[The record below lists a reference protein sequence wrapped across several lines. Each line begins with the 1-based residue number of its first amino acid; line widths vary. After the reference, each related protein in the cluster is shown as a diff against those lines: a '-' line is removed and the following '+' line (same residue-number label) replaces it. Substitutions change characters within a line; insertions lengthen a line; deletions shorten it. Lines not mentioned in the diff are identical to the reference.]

1 MVFMEQSNSDP
12 RYDVV
17 ITLIYAVT
25 IGINVYIAIDQMT
38 DGGLTRSVERRIE
51 SFRTKLANRQQLK
64 RESSRVVWEAIT
76 IVEGNS

>member
-1 MVFMEQSNSDP
+1 MFMEQSNSDP

>member
-1 MVFMEQSNSDP
+1 MEQSNSDP